1 MQVTDSLVAKLAHLS
16 RLYLTEAEQVSMRS
30 ELQAMIQFVDKLN
43 ELDTTGVQPLMHMG
57 DAQNTLRAD
66 QPAAMLD
73 NPAAIAQA
81 PSANPPYFSIPKVIR
96 K

>member
-1 MQVTDSLVAKLAHLS
+1 
-16 RLYLTEAEQVSMRS
+16 
-30 ELQAMIQFVDKLN
+30 
-43 ELDTTGVQPLMHMG
+43 MHMG

-73 NPAAIAQA
+73 NQTAIDQA
-81 PSANPPYFSIPKVIR
+81 PSAKPPYFSIPKVIR